1 MNASN
6 SIKILIIGC
15 SGMLGNTLVRYF
27 SDNPN
32 FIVRGTVR
40 TKAAASLLPS
50 NVRDSIFVGID
61 ADNLG
66 AIDELLESFRPDVVI
81 NCVGVVKQLS
91 SANDPLVSLPI
102 NSLFPHRLARVCVSS
117 GSRLI
122 HISTD
127 CVFTGSKGMYCESD
141 IPDARDMY
149 GISKFLGEVNYP
161 NTITLRTSIIGHELS
176 GTRSLVDW
184 FLSQQES
191 VLGYKN
197 AIFSGLP
204 TIEIAKLISRY
215 VIPNPHLT
223 GIYHVSA
230 EPINKYELLKLIAE
244 VYLKDIEIVKDVD
257 VKIDRSLN
265 SSRFRALT
273 GFTPS
278 SWLEMVSAMRNFG

>member
-1 MNASN
+1 MHAFKP
-6 SIKILIIGC
+6 IKILIIGC

-27 SDNPN
+27 LDNPN

-40 TKAAASLLPS
+40 TDAAASLLPS

-102 NSLFPHRLARVCVSS
+102 NSLFPHRLARVCASS

-141 IPDARDMY
+141 MPDARDMY
-149 GISKFLGEVNYP
+149 GISKFLGEVDYP
-161 NTITLRTSIIGHELS
+161 NAVTLRTSIIGHELS

-184 FLSQQES
+184 FLSQQKS

-204 TIEIAKLISRY
+204 TIELAKVISRY
-215 VIPNPHLT
+215 VIPNPQLT
-223 GIYHVSA
+223 GTYHVSA
-230 EPINKYELLKLIAE
+230 EPINKYELLKIIAE
-244 VYLKDIEIVKDVD
+244 VYRKEIQIVNDID
-257 VKIDRSLN
+257 VKIDRSLD

-278 SWLEMVSAMRNFG
+278 TWFEMVSLMRNFG

>member
-6 SIKILIIGC
+6 PIKILIIGC

-161 NTITLRTSIIGHELS
+161 NAITLRTSIIGHELS

-244 VYLKDIEIVKDVD
+244 VYLKDIEIVNDVD